1 MKFQPDKQFPLVKPN
16 CHSDMI
22 EETYEM
28 NYLEIILNF
37 QEIPKK
43 INKETLDIP
52 NTHI

>member
-1 MKFQPDKQFPLVKPN
+1 MKFQPDKQFPLVKPYN
-16 CHSDMI
+16 HSDMI

-43 INKETLDIP
+43 KLLETKAIP
-52 NTHI
+52 